1 MQITRNQARI
11 GYVALAAVDSYL
23 ASRPGTAA
31 RRVRFVT
38 KPLLMPVLATAT
50 QLGGRGRSDGLLR
63 GTQVAQLFS
72 WKGDVAL
79 LGSSRLS
86 FLRGVG
92 GFFIAHVAYIAAFA
106 SARDPEASLS
116 DPGPRTA
123 AAAWV
128 TTAPVM
134 AVGAGRQDPVLRV
147 PIAAYASIL
156 SAMFASSTTLRRSLP
171 PRARREIVA
180 GTSLFLLSDSL
191 LGIQKFFLDRS
202 SPRLEAAV
210 MATYTAG
217 QWFIADGVVAAET

>member
-1 MQITRNQARI
+1 MQITRHQARI
-11 GYVALAAVDSYL
+11 GYAALAAADSYL
-23 ASRPGTAA
+23 ASRPGKAA

-38 KPLLMPVLATAT
+38 KPLLMPALAAAT
-50 QLGGRGRSDGLLR
+50 HLGARGRSDGLVL

-79 LGSSRLS
+79 LGTSRLS

-92 GFFIAHVAYIAAFA
+92 GFFVAHVAYIAAFS
-106 SARDPEASLS
+106 SARDPRASLS
-116 DPGPRTA
+116 DPGPRIA
-123 AAAWV
+123 AATWV
-128 TTAPVM
+128 ATAPVM
-134 AVGAGRQDPVLRV
+134 AIGAGRKDPTLRV
-147 PIAAYASIL
+147 PITAYASIL

-191 LGIQKFFLDRS
+191 LGIQKFFLDRP
-202 SPRLEAAV
+202 SPPLEAAV

-217 QWFIADGVVAAET
+217 QWFIADGVVAADA